1 MKSQR
6 ARPTVALLVL
16 AFVFAVVPGISGQQL
31 QDLQVM
37 GSGTVETN
45 CLISLAP
52 LCTITT
58 RGTATATVTGTQIL
72 DGTFLIRVDLG
83 GPASLNGWPAG
94 PGPVGVQQGVCLAA
108 TYGGTLTA
116 ANGDVLNFTNVGT
129 VCEEAAP
136 GSPYHFNGTFRI
148 TAGTGQFAGASGAGS
163 VAVTCTREG
172 ATTIVKM
179 SGAIKFGI

>member
-1 MKSQR
+1 MR
-6 ARPTVALLVL
+6 ARSTVARFVL
-16 AFVFAVVPGISGQQL
+16 AFVFGVAPGIGAQQL
-31 QDLQVM
+31 QDLQAM

-45 CLISLAP
+45 CPISLAP

-58 RGTATATVTGTQIL
+58 RGTATATATGTQIL

-83 GPASLNGWPAG
+83 GPVSLNGWPAG
-94 PGPVGVQQGVCLAA
+94 PGPVGAQQGVCLPG
-108 TYGGTLTA
+108 TYLGTLTA
-116 ANGDVLNFTNVGT
+116 ANGDVLTFTNVGT

-136 GSPYHFNGTFRI
+136 GSPYHFDGTFRI
-148 TAGTGQFAGASGAGS
+148 TGGTGQFAGASGAGN

-179 SGAIKFGI
+179 SGAIKFRI